1 MNTTEKLKQNAIEYS
16 RNKLNRIMQNGTE
29 DNTIDQKNQNKIEQN
44 ILKTELT
51 RTEWE
56 EIEKKNIDRAEESR
70 IEQLCLSQQNKILQS
85 RKQNTIELITE
96 HNKTE

>member
-56 EIEKKNIDRAEESR
+56 EIEKKTL
-70 IEQLCLSQQNKILQS
+70 IEQKRVELNSYVCHSRTKYYRVENRTLQN
-85 RKQNTIELITE
+85 
-96 HNKTE
+96 